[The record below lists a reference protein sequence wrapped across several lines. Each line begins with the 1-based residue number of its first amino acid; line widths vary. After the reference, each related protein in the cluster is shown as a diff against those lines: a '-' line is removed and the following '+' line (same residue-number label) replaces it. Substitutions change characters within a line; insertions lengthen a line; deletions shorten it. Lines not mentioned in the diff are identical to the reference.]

1 MGKITKILTS
11 KPLAKKIY
19 KVPEDVISMIAMH
32 LDQRLIIEQQKN
44 QIAEQEAKIK
54 EQDDYIQWTLKY
66 CCECVVCKNMDN
78 LENMCVIGDTE
89 ALNEPRMDAYCRAC
103 HAEHCFRCDMCSVS
117 MPLGDANSCENGC
130 IANIEPTIITANNYR
145 R

>member
-19 KVPEDVISMIAMH
+19 KVPEDIISMIAMH
-32 LDQRLIIEQQKN
+32 LDQRLIIEQQKE

-66 CCECVVCKNMDN
+66 CCEWAYYLNTAKIFRFEYASNGIGTYDRIYRCRTCHVCS
-78 LENMCVIGDTE
+78 L
-89 ALNEPRMDAYCRAC
+89 
-103 HAEHCFRCDMCSVS
+103 S
-117 MPLGDANSCENGC
+117 
-130 IANIEPTIITANNYR
+130 
-145 R
+145 